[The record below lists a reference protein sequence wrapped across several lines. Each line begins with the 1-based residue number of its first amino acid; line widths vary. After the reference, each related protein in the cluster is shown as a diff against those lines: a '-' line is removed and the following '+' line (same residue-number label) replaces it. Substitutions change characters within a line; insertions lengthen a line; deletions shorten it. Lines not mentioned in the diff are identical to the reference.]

1 MRGTAASRSCM
12 TRCSVAGL
20 VRPVDALM
28 MPAHRAVSLSDEHPE
43 PEPHDSEARASF
55 TGVTGGV
62 MWPRPASQGYQ
73 AGSPIDCVVEG
84 PGRAVLSNM
93 RSSSS
98 SAVAGRCSA
107 SPERMG
113 TSGGPRFGVAGNI
126 ANKHTCSA
134 GLHHDMACVC
144 DGARSELICMTR
156 AVCAWLSI
164 LCVCLSLP
172 SSLSPSVKKV
182 LDIVSKRVRIAIESP
197 R

>member
-1 MRGTAASRSCM
+1 
-12 TRCSVAGL
+12 
-20 VRPVDALM
+20 

-113 TSGGPRFGVAGNI
+113 TSGGPRFGAAGNI

-134 GLHHDMACVC
+134 ALHHDMACVC
-144 DGARSELICMTR
+144 DGARSELRHQASTPN
-156 AVCAWLSI
+156 ALTAADALNGGVNAGDSDWLAEWR
-164 LCVCLSLP
+164 
-172 SSLSPSVKKV
+172 
-182 LDIVSKRVRIAIESP
+182 LDPETGSTSRREI
-197 R
+197 